1 MRVLR
6 TWGLGVGAA
15 VALCVSATVAVGQAP
30 PAGNYPDCT
39 KKPTPAD
46 IEGAKG
52 AHRAASQFYD
62 RAEYDK
68 AIRYWN
74 DAYAFDCTANDLLVN
89 VANAYEKLGDR
100 ASTVIT
106 LEVYL
111 SRTGPNPT
119 LQQKVKNLKAA
130 MNPQPALTAPTAFA
144 PTASVAPTLAPTAP
158 PVPEAPR
165 PYGFKPWLVVGG
177 GAALALVGA
186 ILLPVGYGAISDAA
200 AACTGPNHS
209 CPVGVGQ
216 DVIDKGNS
224 GRVQAGVG
232 WGMLSLGIL
241 AVGGGMVWQLL
252 YNKPAAT
259 APGQPAQPKTGVWL
273 APIAGPGAAGLTV
286 GGTF

>member
-46 IEGAKG
+46 VEGAKG

-100 ASTVIT
+100 GATVTT

-111 SRTGPNPT
+111 ARTGPNPT

-130 MNPQPALTAPTAFA
+130 MSAQPAPSPTATFA
-144 PTASVAPTLAPTAP
+144 PTASVAPTQAPTTP

-186 ILLPVGYGAISDAA
+186 ILLPIGYGAISDAA
-200 AACTGPNHS
+200 ALCPNHN
-209 CPVGVGQ
+209 CPAGV
-216 DVIDKGNS
+216 DPTLIDKGNS
-224 GRVQAGVG
+224 GRAMASAG
-232 WGMLSLGIL
+232 WGLLTVGVL
-241 AVGGGMVWQLL
+241 AVGGGMTWQLL
-252 YNKPAAT
+252 YNKPT
-259 APGQPAQPKTGVWL
+259 TTPGQPAPPKTGLWL